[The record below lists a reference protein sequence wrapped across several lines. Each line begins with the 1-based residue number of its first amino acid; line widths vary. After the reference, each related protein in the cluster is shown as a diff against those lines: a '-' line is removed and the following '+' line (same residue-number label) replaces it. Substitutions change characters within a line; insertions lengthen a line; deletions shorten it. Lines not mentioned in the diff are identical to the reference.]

1 MIYSVIVNM
10 LRSIINSRNSHIV
23 NAKHRLLTN
32 YNKYNYINTTSS
44 LFTCSNNKNKCT
56 EIYSHNFSNYTRF
69 PSKQGL
75 YDSTLEKDSCG
86 VGLVANMKK
95 LPSRKIVLDANQMLV
110 RMSHRGGC
118 GCEENAGD
126 GAGDGP
132 LLYLNIYFTQMT
144 TCVFIHMYIKYLFC

>member
-1 MIYSVIVNM
+1 M
-10 LRSIINSRNSHIV
+10 LRSIINSRNTHIV
-23 NAKHRLLTN
+23 NVKHRLLTN
-32 YNKYNYINTTSS
+32 YNKNINYINTTSS
-44 LFTCSNNKNKCT
+44 LFTCSNNKNICNKN
-56 EIYSHNFSNYTRF
+56 IYSHNFSNYTRF

-75 YDSTLEKDSCG
+75 YDSSLEKDSCG

-126 GAGDGP
+126 GAGDGCIMA
-132 LLYLNIYFTQMT
+132 LFYDSHTKFMYHFYFSNN
-144 TCVFIHMYIKYLFC
+144 MYCQ